1 MQLNIVSTFT
11 ELCNQHHYPLLEHFY
26 HPKRPQILSF
36 QLQPQA
42 TTNILPDSRDLPLL
56 DVFYKCDHA
65 LDGLLPGFFH
75 LVLGAHHAV
84 AGIMSSF
91 FYCWIVF
98 HHVGNIF
105 YSFTRWG
112 ILLLFPLFGLTSP
125 VVVNVCPQDSTWTY
139 IFICLGEIPTSGF
152 FVGFGTYCETG
163 LPTCTG
169 LCSHLTRIRLLPIL
183 LIKSDVSEK
192 VKYVLVS

>member
-1 MQLNIVSTFT
+1 M
-11 ELCNQHHYPLLEHFY
+11 ELCNQHHYPLLEHFH

-65 LDGLLPGFFH
+65 LDGLLPGLFH
-75 LVLGAHHAV
+75 LVLGAHHTV

-112 ILLLFPLFGLTSP
+112 ILLLFPLFGHHKS
-125 VVVNVCPQDSTWTY
+125 C
-139 IFICLGEIPTSGF
+139 C
-152 FVGFGTYCETG
+152 CER
-163 LPTCTG
+163 LPTRLSVDIHFYLSWGDTHKWIFHG
-169 LCSHLTRIRLLPIL
+169 FWYLLWNWSPDVYRFVLPLDQNTIAPDPSHQIRCFR
-183 LIKSDVSEK
+183 KS
-192 VKYVLVS
+192 